1 MHLTRETTEDTNVTL
16 KDVLNAYQ
24 AKLEESS
31 EVSIDEVSKMLQRI
45 MSVNGLVFTKEIV
58 IQYHKMLGFDT
69 TSIESLDENEI
80 SSRLR

>member
-69 TSIESLDENEI
+69 TTIESLDENEI
-80 SSRLR
+80 LSRLR

>member
-80 SSRLR
+80 LSRLR

>member
-45 MSVNGLVFTKEIV
+45 MNVNGLVFTKEIV